1 MMFKH
6 CISIA
11 FIWLA
16 ISLEAKT
23 ASVDNNKHHMGGD
36 RVLEADRILSEHL
49 DNDNQGDYD
58 YDHEAFLGKDIAQ
71 EYDQLPPEESKARLG
86 KIIDR
91 IDSNGDTFV
100 TLDEMSHWINFT
112 QQRYIS
118 EDVDRQWDQYI
129 VDNKTT
135 LTWEEYRK
143 HFTAFLED
151 APSEGHEDEDTK
163 TYQKL
168 EDRDRRRWQAAD
180 ENNDGNLDKLEFKH
194 FLHPEESHHMR
205 DVVINETISDLDK
218 NGDGLISLE
227 EYIGDM
233 FSGDGEESTEPDW
246 VKDEQKA
253 FNDQRDENGDGF
265 MDSEEMRKWILPADY
280 DHAEAEAKHLVHE
293 ADVDGDSKLSK
304 DEFMEKYMLFVGSHI
319 DVSEALTKHDEF

>member
-11 FIWLA
+11 FVWLA
-16 ISLEAKT
+16 ISLETKT

-135 LTWEEYRK
+135 
-143 HFTAFLED
+143 
-151 APSEGHEDEDTK
+151 
-163 TYQKL
+163 
-168 EDRDRRRWQAAD
+168 
-180 ENNDGNLDKLEFKH
+180 
-194 FLHPEESHHMR
+194 
-205 DVVINETISDLDK
+205 
-218 NGDGLISLE
+218 
-227 EYIGDM
+227 
-233 FSGDGEESTEPDW
+233 
-246 VKDEQKA
+246 
-253 FNDQRDENGDGF
+253 
-265 MDSEEMRKWILPADY
+265 
-280 DHAEAEAKHLVHE
+280 
-293 ADVDGDSKLSK
+293 
-304 DEFMEKYMLFVGSHI
+304 
-319 DVSEALTKHDEF
+319 